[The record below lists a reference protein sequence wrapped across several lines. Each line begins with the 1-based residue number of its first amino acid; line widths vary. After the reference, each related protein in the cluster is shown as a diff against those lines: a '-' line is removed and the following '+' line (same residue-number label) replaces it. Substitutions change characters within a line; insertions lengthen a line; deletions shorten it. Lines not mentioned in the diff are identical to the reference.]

1 VVAVD
6 TNVLIRLIT
15 QDDARQS
22 DRAARLF
29 QREEVWIAKTV
40 LLETDWVLRSLYGF
54 TVEDVR
60 VALTRLAGLSNVHLE
75 DPLAVARALAWPEA
89 RLDFADGLHLASRGE
104 SLRFASF
111 DERFV
116 KRAAKLGVVS
126 LLL

>member
-15 QDDARQS
+15 QDDHRQS

-40 LLETDWVLRSLYGF
+40 LLETEWVLRSLYGF
-54 TVEDVR
+54 KAEDVR

-75 DPLAVARALAWPEA
+75 DPLAVAQALAWLGA
-89 RLDFADGLHLASRGE
+89 NLDFADGQHLASRGE
-104 SLRFASF
+104 SLRFTSF
-111 DERFV
+111 DERLV
-116 KRAAKLGVVS
+116 KKAAKLGVGS
-126 LLL
+126 FLL